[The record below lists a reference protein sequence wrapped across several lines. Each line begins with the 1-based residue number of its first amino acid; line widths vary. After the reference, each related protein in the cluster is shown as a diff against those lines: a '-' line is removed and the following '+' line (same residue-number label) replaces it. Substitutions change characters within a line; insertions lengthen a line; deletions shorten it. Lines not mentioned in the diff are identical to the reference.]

1 MAQLENVLQ
10 SMKDVPELDA
20 TSVAGVFQTM
30 LNAHGEVQVVM
41 ASGATYSIH
50 LGDKGTFDLTSIT
63 LVDKE
68 GSYNVLLWAQVE
80 GMFFHK
86 GYKE

>member
-1 MAQLENVLQ
+1 MAQLEAVLN
-10 SMKDVPELDA
+10 SMKDVPEVDA
-20 TSVAGVFQTM
+20 TSVAGIFQTM
-30 LNAHGEVQVVM
+30 LNSHGEVQLVM

-50 LGDKGTFDLTSIT
+50 LGDKGTFDVLSIT

-68 GSYNVLLWAQVE
+68 GSYNVLLWSQVE